1 MFMFCSFV
9 NIKVAQRLCTQAIFG
24 KHTFYYTV
32 KQLIS
37 TVRFSHNTSR
47 SLLTLTTRITR
58 IRVINT
64 VCPFFTGQLNLV
76 GIDNNNIVT
85 TIYMRSKIGFVLSA
99 QQFCY
104 FSAQTTQNLVSCV
117 NYHPFFVGSLFVC
130 RNGLV
135 T

>member
-1 MFMFCSFV
+1 MLMFCSFV
-9 NIKVAQRLCTQAIFG
+9 NIKVAQQFGTQTILR
-24 KHTFYYTV
+24 KHAFYDTV
-32 KQLIS
+32 KQFVSSIRL
-37 TVRFSHNTSR
+37 SHDAGR
-47 SLLTLTTRITR
+47 SLLALATRITR
-58 IRVINT
+58 IRIVYT

-76 GIDNNNIVT
+76 GIDNNYVVT
-85 TIYMRSKIGFVLSA
+85 AIYMRSKIGFVLSA